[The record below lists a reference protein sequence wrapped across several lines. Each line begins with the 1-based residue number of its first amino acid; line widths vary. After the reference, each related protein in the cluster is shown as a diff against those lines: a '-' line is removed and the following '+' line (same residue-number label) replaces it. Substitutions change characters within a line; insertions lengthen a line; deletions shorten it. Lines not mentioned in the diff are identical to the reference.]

1 MRRAMRR
8 RVGALSALLALAGAA
23 LAVLAAPAE
32 AQTGYPPPACTA
44 NASTQQLGSFN
55 VGDTITVT
63 LAPSC
68 PFQPGTPVTVT
79 VNGVTVGTKVA
90 NSSGFV
96 VVRITVVSTSTLSV
110 DDPVL
115 VPVVCGQNVVT
126 ATGFSAVANASVTQ
140 SAVFTVNCGPAATT
154 PVPAQNNT
162 NNNVNTNL
170 NNNTNTVNVGGD
182 TININAGGGG
192 PIVVPV
198 PGRGPG
204 GGPGGQNQN
213 QGQNQSQ
220 RQSQEQSQFQ
230 RVVQQLPGPP
240 AVPQPGRIAFT
251 GANIIGMSLLAL
263 TALLI
268 GGFLVSSVKRRRQGT
283 PVDEGHD
290 AQEDEAFEPELTL
303 S

>member
-8 RVGALSALLALAGAA
+8 RVGALSALLALAGAT
-23 LAVLAAPAE
+23 LAVLAAPAG
-32 AQTGYPPPACTA
+32 AQTGYPPPGCTA

-55 VGDTITVT
+55 VGDTITLT

-79 VNGVTVGTKVA
+79 VNGVAIGTKVA

-126 ATGFSAVANASVTQ
+126 ATGFSAVANATVTQ

-154 PVPAQNNT
+154 PVPAANNT

-198 PGRGPG
+198 PGGGRGPG
-204 GGPGGQNQN
+204 RGPGREGGGQD
-213 QGQNQSQ
+213 QNQSQ

-230 RVVQQLPGPP
+230 RIVQQLPGPP

-251 GANIIGMSLLAL
+251 GTNIIGMSLLAL

-268 GGFLVSSVKRRRQGT
+268 GGFLVSSVKRRRQGA
-283 PVDEGHD
+283 PVEE
-290 AQEDEAFEPELTL
+290 AQEAEAFEPELTL